1 MTPSI
6 RSVIVDTDA
15 GPDDLI
21 ALSYLL
27 CRADVVIEA
36 VTIACGVAYGERG
49 ARNVLRLLSL
59 ADQSSVPV
67 FVGEQHPLDGGRNF
81 PEAWRERACSLP
93 ESLLPEVRDAPQTQE
108 AASFLRTRLG
118 RGLPPVRIL
127 ALGPLTNLA
136 RAGSGPALLEIVA
149 MGGAFGHPGNVAGR
163 TGAEWNF
170 YADPAAADIV
180 CALGVPM
187 MLVTLDAA
195 HRVPLSASLAE
206 RIGQALQR
214 PLAGFVS
221 RLIRRLGHEVRAWD
235 PLAAVALT
243 HPEVVKVRRHGV
255 GVRRGVAM
263 RSSGPPLRVA
273 YDADPGLFKSMFAAT
288 LTAAAPPPA

>member
-21 ALSYLL
+21 ALAYLL
-27 CRADVVIEA
+27 CRVDVVVEA

-59 ADQSSVPV
+59 AGQSSVPV
-67 FVGEQHPLDGGRNF
+67 FVGEQRPLDGGRTF

-93 ESLLPEVRDAPQTQE
+93 EGLLPEIRGAPQAQE

-118 RGLPPVRIL
+118 RGLPPVRML

-136 RAGSGPALLEIVA
+136 RAESGPALCDIVA
-149 MGGAFGHPGNVAGR
+149 MGGALEHPGNVAGK

-170 YADPAAADIV
+170 YADPAAANIV

-195 HRVPLSASLAE
+195 QRVPLSASLAG
-206 RIGQALQR
+206 RIGQALHR

-221 RLIRRLGHEVRAWD
+221 GLIRRLGHELRAWD

-263 RSSGPPLRVA
+263 RTSGPPLRVA
-273 YDADPGLFKSMFAAT
+273 YDADPGRFESILAGA